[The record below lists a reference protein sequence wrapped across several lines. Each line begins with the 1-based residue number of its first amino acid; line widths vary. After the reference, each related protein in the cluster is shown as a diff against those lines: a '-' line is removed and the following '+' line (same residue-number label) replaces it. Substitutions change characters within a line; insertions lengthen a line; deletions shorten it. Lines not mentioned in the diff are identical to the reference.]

1 MSSLSIRAPKKK
13 KPVPLAQR
21 PSVTAAP
28 AIKREPIEVP
38 VDTRTWTDYTL
49 RAGAAGPVASRDG
62 GLGPGEAMDE
72 DGNDR
77 QPQRGT
83 KYNIMRFHGTKRIDP
98 STDLAR
104 PVRLCRRDPF
114 EALVTAVAAEDGAE
128 GAGGAAAT
136 ANTAPLDNVAPYAG
150 AGSRRSNKK
159 KTRQVYQAD
168 EQVYKL
174 RQEEKYPWI
183 LEDFEGKATFQ
194 GTLEGGQAHTYVF
207 MTLSKDGFVVTP
219 ISKFYRF
226 QPRARYSTL
235 SIDEAEEKMGKA
247 RSLPRWFMREGGPS
261 LPGSPA
267 PMAAAPQHKMRT
279 TTDNRKQNIKDEQL
293 EEELDYNEDFADDEE
308 QHALVEDEEDNKE
321 LEERIKKEML
331 SANALGDADPN
342 VDDEEES
349 RQKAKLDKEGRR
361 VQRFLERLEK
371 NNMYE
376 SDSSNPYASSSSED
390 EVEAKTSAS
399 ASVKGED
406 EKKSLDRLRD
416 ENIRDQVNRLQN
428 TSVTIYNTP
437 VASEGSNLS
446 SRRPSSTNLNN
457 AKAAARARRHRPG
470 LVTLR
475 LKPSTLSQFSQIPSS
490 ATNFSSSVSKRRA
503 GSDGYDSDRSQKK
516 IRFQVGDGMNATSR
530 QTSPLASPQGG
541 TPRSG
546 SPVLTV
552 GSESDLI
559 TAAELKEAIVSNGN
573 VDMRSLLNLFKHK
586 LARNKQNKKNM
597 SSLLKEIGA
606 TLQNGILVV
615 K

>member
-21 PSVTAAP
+21 PVSSAAP
-28 AIKREPIEVP
+28 TQAVKREPIDVP
-38 VDTRTWTDYTL
+38 VDTRTWTEYKL
-49 RAGAAGPVASRDG
+49 RAGPTGPVVLSDRRQT
-62 GLGPGEAMDE
+62 GEAVQ
-72 DGNDR
+72 GSATR
-77 QPQRGT
+77 PGH
-83 KYNIMRFHGTKRIDP
+83 KYNIMRFHGAKPIDP
-98 STDLAR
+98 STDLAQ
-104 PVRLCRRDPF
+104 PVRLSRRDPY
-114 EALVTAVAAEDGAE
+114 EEPVAAAVVADDGSETTPAT
-128 GAGGAAAT
+128 AAAPSV
-136 ANTAPLDNVAPYAG
+136 APDNVAPYAG
-150 AGSRRSNKK
+150 AGSRRGNRK

-174 RQEEKYPWI
+174 RTEERYPWI
-183 LEDFEGKATFQ
+183 LEDFEGKASYQ

-207 MTLSKDGFVVTP
+207 MTLSADGFDVTP
-219 ISKFYRF
+219 VSKFYRF

-267 PMAAAPQHKMRT
+267 PAVAAPQHRMRT
-279 TTDNRKQNIKDEQL
+279 TTDNRKQNVKHEEL
-293 EEELDYNEDFADDEE
+293 EEELDFNEDFADDEE

-342 VDDEEES
+342 ADDEEDS
-349 RQKAKLDKEGRR
+349 KQKAKLDKEGRR

-376 SDSSNPYASSSSED
+376 SDSSNPYASSSTSED
-390 EVEAKTSAS
+390 EAEAKTSAA
-399 ASVKGED
+399 ASVKGEE
-406 EKKSLDRLRD
+406 EKKSLDQLRD
-416 ENIRDQVNRLQN
+416 QNIRDQVNRLQN
-428 TSVTIYNTP
+428 TSVTTYNTP
-437 VASEGSNLS
+437 QVSDGSSLS
-446 SRRPSSTNLNN
+446 SRRPSASNLNN

-475 LKPSTLSQFSQIPSS
+475 LPSAALVSFAHIPSS
-490 ATNFSSSVSKRRA
+490 AAQAGSSLHKRRA

-516 IRFQVGDGMNATSR
+516 IRFQTGDVTSPGPASR
-530 QTSPLASPQGG
+530 QTSPLASP
-541 TPRSG
+541 RHG
-546 SPVLTV
+546 SPVLV
-552 GSESDLI
+552 AGNESDLI
-559 TAAELKEAIVSNGN
+559 TAAELKEAIVSHGS

-597 SSLLKEIGA
+597 SSLLKEVGA
-606 TLQNGILVV
+606 TLQNGVLVV